1 MPFLC
6 GSQFKEF
13 KSSKA
18 MANDAAWFIA
28 NRGLTRGR
36 IDVLSLRETK
46 VPSSQ
51 IEEVFGPKVSK
62 NGYRYDRKVPPNI
75 AKGIL

>member
-1 MPFLC
+1 MPLLC

-18 MANDAAWFIA
+18 VANDVAWFIA

-36 IDVLSLRETK
+36 IDVLNLIETK
-46 VPSSQ
+46 VPTSQ

-62 NGYRYDRKVPPNI
+62 NDYRCDRKVPPNI
-75 AKGIL
+75 VKGIL